1 MRGLWNKI
9 CGLVTPV
16 DATSP
21 KMNNFNM
28 IRFFAAFMVVYGH
41 MSSIMGEA
49 AFPLFTQ
56 RVSTIGVKI
65 FFTISGYLITKS
77 YLSDRHLGR
86 YLIRRSFRIFPALIV
101 LILLSVFAVGPLMT
115 ELSLGEYF
123 ANDRTWSYLNNIFLY
138 PIYALPGVFTDSLYP
153 NVVNGSLWTLP
164 VEFAMYLILVLC
176 VTVFKKLGSIKWGV
190 AISAVVTLAASLI
203 FLGAFQGSRLVFWGT
218 NLFDT
223 LPLLP
228 YFFIGSLLS
237 FPEMKKLFN
246 FQLSVALLI
255 LAAFIN
261 FHVVW
266 NELAVAIALPYFI
279 LCFALVERPAFSAWF
294 TKSDLS
300 YGLYL
305 FAFPIQQIVYRYTA
319 SWGWNAFFMSV
330 LCFAITVIP
339 ALLSWNFVEKPVMA
353 LGQKW
358 IARSKA
364 RCASR

>member
-1 MRGLWNKI
+1 MKALWSKLR
-9 CGLVTPV
+9 GLVTPV
-16 DATSP
+16 DATTP

-41 MSSIMGEA
+41 MSSIMGEP

-101 LILLSVFAVGPLMT
+101 LILLSVFALGPIMT
-115 ELSLGEYF
+115 ELTVGEYF
-123 ANDRTWSYLNNIFLY
+123 ANEGTLGYLKNILLC
-138 PIYALPGVFTDSLYP
+138 PVYALPGVFTDSLYP

-176 VTVFKKLGSIKWGV
+176 VTVFEKLGSVKWGV
-190 AISAVVTLAASLI
+190 AISAVLTLAASLI
-203 FLGAFQGSRLVFWGT
+203 FLGAFQGSRLVCWGT
-218 NLFDT
+218 NLFDA

-255 LAAFIN
+255 LAGFIN

-279 LCFALVERPAFSAWF
+279 ICFALVERPAFSAWF

-305 FAFPIQQIVYRYTA
+305 FAFPIQQIVYKYTA
-319 SWGWNAFFMSV
+319 GWGWNAFCMAV
-330 LCFAITVIP
+330 LCFAITTVP
-339 ALLSWNFVEKPVMA
+339 AILSWNFVEKPVMG

-358 IARSKA
+358 IAHSKA
-364 RCASR
+364 KASAH